1 MTTFWNVALW
11 VYEFSA
17 ILSFLLLVKLTFR
30 LSEEI
35 NDQLEID
42 SFISPLKTI
51 WLCFWQ
57 NFFHIVFPLWNTF
70 VCVILIIIHFVPNL
84 DSLMKESVQNGIKK
98 AGNEKN
104 MTEEEIKKAVKEK
117 YEKMVDNS
125 DEG

>member
-11 VYEFSA
+11 IYEFSA

-42 SFISPLKTI
+42 FLISPLKTI

-104 MTEEEIKKAVKEK
+104 MTEEEVKKAVKEK
-117 YEKMVDNS
+117 YEQMVDNS

>member
-11 VYEFSA
+11 IYEFSA
-17 ILSFLLLVKLTFR
+17 ILSFLLMVKLTFR

-42 SFISPLKTI
+42 FLFSPLKTI

-104 MTEEEIKKAVKEK
+104 MTEEEVKKALKEK

>member
-30 LSEEI
+30 LSKEI

-42 SFISPLKTI
+42 FFVNPLKTAF
-51 WLCFWQ
+51 LCFWQ
-57 NFFHIVFPLWNTF
+57 NFFHIMIPLWNTF
-70 VCVILIIIHFVPNL
+70 ICVILIIIHFVPNL
-84 DSLMKESVQNGIKK
+84 DSIVRESVQNGIKK

-104 MTEEEIKKAVKEK
+104 MTEEEIKKTLKEK
-117 YEKMVDNS
+117 YGEVVDNS
-125 DEG
+125 DEE

>member
-42 SFISPLKTI
+42 SFISPIKTI

-57 NFFHIVFPLWNTF
+57 NFFHIVCPLWNTF
-70 VCVILIIIHFVPNL
+70 VCVILIIINFIPNL
-84 DSLMKESVQNGIKK
+84 DSLVRESVHNGIKK

-104 MTEEEIKKAVKEK
+104 MTEEEVKKTIREK

>member
-1 MTTFWNVALW
+1 MATFWNVALW
-11 VYEFSA
+11 IYEFSA

>member
-17 ILSFLLLVKLTFR
+17 ILSFLLLVKFTFK
-30 LSEEI
+30 LSEAI

-42 SFISPLKTI
+42 SVISPLKTI

-70 VCVILIIIHFVPNL
+70 VCVILIIVHFMPNF
-84 DSLMKESVQNGIKK
+84 DSIMREGVQNGIKK
-98 AGNEKN
+98 AGDEKN
-104 MTEEEIKKAVKEK
+104 MSEEEVKKAIQEK
-117 YEKMVDNS
+117 YEKMIDNS
-125 DEG
+125 DKG

>member
-11 VYEFSA
+11 IYEFSA
-17 ILSFLLLVKLTFR
+17 ILSFLLLVKFTFK

-35 NDQLEID
+35 NDQLEIG
-42 SFISPLKTI
+42 SVISPIKTI

-70 VCVILIIIHFVPNL
+70 VCVILIVIHFMPNL
-84 DSLMKESVQNGIKK
+84 DSIMREGVQNGIKK
-98 AGNEKN
+98 AGDEKN
-104 MTEEEIKKAVKEK
+104 MTEEEVKKTIQEK